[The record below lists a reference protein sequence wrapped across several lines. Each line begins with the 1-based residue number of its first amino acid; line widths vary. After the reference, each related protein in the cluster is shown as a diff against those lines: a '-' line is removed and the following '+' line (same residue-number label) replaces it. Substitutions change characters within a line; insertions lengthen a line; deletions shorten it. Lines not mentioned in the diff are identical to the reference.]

1 MTTATDYTPWGP
13 PPPYAVR
20 DRSTRSLVP
29 HDTTDI
35 ALSHSRRVPQP
46 CTAVHHNP
54 MWFVGVLLDAVA
66 TLAGTG
72 GKQLLRFAVVKNNP
86 WYYPLG
92 LVCTACI
99 DPFFDLLAYKFAAQ
113 SIIAPMAGMVV
124 VWNIA
129 IAPCTLGEKLTRSRK
144 LGAFLIIAGTAC
156 VGVFGN
162 HNEVERSV
170 EEYIELF
177 ARPTAVV
184 YYLGFAVWCA
194 VCGYYW
200 RNGSPFV
207 SGFYVGALG
216 GSLAGN
222 MFTTKAAVMMLNCV
236 FTVDMSDPCAP
247 CRANPFTTTI
257 YPYLFISIS
266 LTLACVSLWLL
277 AVGLRTFEALYMITV
292 FEVSAGGPLGDR
304 RAGDRRAVYLT
315 GEGGVGWG
323 RRGGGGTRRRGEGGG
338 GDRWPI

>member
-1 MTTATDYTPWGP
+1 
-13 PPPYAVR
+13 
-20 DRSTRSLVP
+20 
-29 HDTTDI
+29 
-35 ALSHSRRVPQP
+35 
-46 CTAVHHNP
+46 
-54 MWFVGVLLDAVA
+54 
-66 TLAGTG
+66 
-72 GKQLLRFAVVKNNP
+72 
-86 WYYPLG
+86 
-92 LVCTACI
+92 
-99 DPFFDLLAYKFAAQ
+99 
-113 SIIAPMAGMVV
+113 MAGMVV

-292 FEVSAGGPLGDR
+292 FEGFMIVSGSISGNLVMDEKAGQPPAILCLYVIAIGIILFGLYVLCKGEAASMGGR
-304 RAGDRRAVYLT
+304 LLT
-315 GEGGVGWG
+315 RTMQPAADAQSLAELRSEGERGMGQRERDGVEASGVSLSVMND
-323 RRGGGGTRRRGEGGG
+323 GTPDGSPTGLSKRPQHADDSLYDPEV
-338 GDRWPI
+338 